1 MRISQ
6 EQNRM
11 EISELMQLE
20 TKRLSCKYNKDFLD
34 CEDLM
39 KITNLGRDN
48 VSTMMKRKD
57 FPLLKVGKRNIVN
70 IASFV
75 EWQIRQTYKEV

>member
-1 MRISQ
+1 MDELKIEALISAEAQ
-6 EQNRM
+6 
-11 EISELMQLE
+11 
-20 TKRLSCKYNKDFLD
+20 RLSDKYNKDYLD
-34 CEDLM
+34 CADII
-39 KITNLGRDN
+39 KITGLGRDN